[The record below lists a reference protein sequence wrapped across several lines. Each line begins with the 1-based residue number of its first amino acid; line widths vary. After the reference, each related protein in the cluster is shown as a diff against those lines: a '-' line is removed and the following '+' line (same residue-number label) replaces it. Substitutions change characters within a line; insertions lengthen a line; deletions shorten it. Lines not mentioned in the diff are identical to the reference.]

1 MKNPAE
7 NLSKGAKTFQQ
18 RNAVYGGSFLT
29 FGGVMAALFPNGL
42 KIEGNDIDS
51 FNRLGV
57 FIQAISK
64 CCRYAAKFNS
74 GGHADSAHDL
84 MVYAAIL
91 ESLTE
96 DNINEKS

>member
-7 NLSKGAKTFQQ
+7 NLSAGAKTFQA

-29 FGGVMAALFPNGL
+29 FGGVMAALFPDGL
-42 KIEGNDIDS
+42 KIEAGDRDS

-57 FIQAISK
+57 FVQIISK
-64 CCRYAAKFNS
+64 CCRYAAKFGS
-74 GGHADSAHDL
+74 GGHQDSAHDL

-91 ESLTE
+91 ESLAKE
-96 DNINEKS
+96 SVDE